1 MKGFE
6 DKNEEEKKNLYWLLL
21 RNNGKPTPYRANLIP
36 KRCKNIG
43 KFLPNLGSSYFH
55 LTSKFTIFFFAIF
68 SFKFEKK
75 WSTVLPPKKR
85 RRRRLNKIQFDMIP
99 ELDFQSCYFNK
110 VPSEASSF
118 DQTFLTNTTM
128 E

>member
-1 MKGFE
+1 
-6 DKNEEEKKNLYWLLL
+6 
-21 RNNGKPTPYRANLIP
+21 
-36 KRCKNIG
+36 
-43 KFLPNLGSSYFH
+43 
-55 LTSKFTIFFFAIF
+55 
-68 SFKFEKK
+68 
-75 WSTVLPPKKR
+75 
-85 RRRRLNKIQFDMIP
+85 MIP